1 MSKNISKSIINSK
14 GEILFFGLQDFIK
27 KIVKNNYCFICGANP
42 NYKKFNDEHIIPD
55 WILKKY
61 KLHSQK
67 ISLPNGTKINY
78 GHYKVSCCQ
87 ECNTEL
93 GKIYEL
99 PISKLLNKSYD
110 DVANEL
116 KKNPSLFKLLFKWV
130 ALIYLKTHLK
140 DKTFSIERDRS
151 KKSGFIADSYYWE
164 DMHHIHCIARSH
176 YTKAKINENVYGT
189 VLILPA
195 LKIGNR
201 ENFDYVDSETAKSVL
216 IQLNEFSI
224 IVVLNDSSISYTMFK
239 DFIDKIEGPLSSFQ
253 LREILAHLNYINI
266 NLKERPVYQSNI
278 KSDGNYFIN
287 SIIPEDICLFEEEK
301 RISSPGEFLRFYVQE
316 MIGNIDNRET
326 IINEIAEGKRTFLIN
341 ENGQFINHSQMM

>member
-1 MSKNISKSIINSK
+1 MNKNISRSIINSK
-14 GEILFFGLQDFIK
+14 GEILFFGLEDFIK
-27 KIVKNNYCFICGANP
+27 NIVENNYCFICGANP
-42 NYKKFNDEHIIPD
+42 NFKKFNDEHIIPD

-67 ISLPNGTKINY
+67 ITLPNGTKINY

-93 GKIYEL
+93 GKTYEL
-99 PISKLLNKSYD
+99 PISKLLNKSYHD
-110 DVANEL
+110 ICDEL
-116 KKNPSLFKLLFKWV
+116 KKNPSIFKILFKWM

-140 DKTFSIERDRS
+140 DNSFLLERDKS
-151 KKSGFIADSYYWE
+151 KKSGFIADNYYWQ

-176 YTKAKINENVYGT
+176 YTKAKIDENVYGT

-216 IQLNEFSI
+216 LQLNEFSI
-224 IVVLNDSSISYTMFK
+224 IVVLNDSSFSYTMFK
-239 DFIDKIEGPLSSFQ
+239 EFIDKIEGPLSSFQ

-278 KSDGNYFIN
+278 KSDGNYYIT
-287 SIIPEDICLFEEEK
+287 SIIPEDICLIEEGK
-301 RISSPGEFLRFYVQE
+301 RISSPGEFLKLYVHE
-316 MIGNIDNRET
+316 LIGNIDNRET
-326 IINEIAEGKRTFLIN
+326 IINEIGEGKRNFLIDKK
-341 ENGQFINHSQMM
+341 GQFINHSQI